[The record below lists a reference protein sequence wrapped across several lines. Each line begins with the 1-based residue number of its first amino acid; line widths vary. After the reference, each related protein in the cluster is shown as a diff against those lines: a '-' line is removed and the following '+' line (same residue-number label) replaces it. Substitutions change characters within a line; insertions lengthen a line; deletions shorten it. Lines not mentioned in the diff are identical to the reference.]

1 MHRRIPVRWR
11 VLGVLVMVSFVNYL
25 LRNVLSVALPSIR
38 TEFGFTSTEL
48 GWILGSFSLSYT
60 LLQIPGGLFGQRY
73 GTRRAL
79 GFLTVSWGVL
89 TWLTGFA
96 PGLMAASAAGA
107 MVALVSVRLLL
118 GATQAPIF
126 PVTAG
131 TVEAWFP
138 PGHWA
143 LPNAVTSSGLSLGQ
157 AALGPIVTA
166 LIVHYGWREACYIL
180 APFGVA
186 VGIWWYW
193 YARDLPVQHPAITPE
208 EIAFIDRGRA
218 QVEAA
223 APGSWREALLERDV
237 LVLAASYFCMNYVFF
252 MFSQWLFTYLVE
264 SRGFSMLESGWLYAL
279 PFVTGAVLTVVGGAA
294 CDQLCQRFGP
304 KIGCRTTA
312 MTGLV
317 LVAIFMLAGAF
328 AADPYVAVAMLSLC
342 FGFVLFT
349 DTAYWAATTYA
360 SGENTMSASG
370 VLNFGGNLPSLL
382 APLIGL
388 MIDRAG
394 WLPTIASGS
403 VFAVIGA
410 GLWLLVRLK
419 GAEAARQ

>member
-1 MHRRIPVRWR
+1 MQRRIPVRWR
-11 VLGVLVMVSFVNYL
+11 VLSVLFLVCLVNYF
-25 LRNVLSVALPSIR
+25 LRNVPSVAMDSIAV
-38 TEFGFTSTEL
+38 EFSFTKVEV
-48 GWILGSFSLSYT
+48 GYILGAFGLSYT
-60 LLQIPGGLFGQRY
+60 LLQVPGGLFGQRY

-79 GFLTVSWGVL
+79 GFLTIAWGLL

-96 PGLMAASAAGA
+96 PGLMAATATGA
-107 MVALVSVRLLL
+107 MVALISVRLLL

-143 LPNAVTSSGLSLGQ
+143 LPNAVTSAGLSIGQ
-157 AALGPIVTA
+157 AALGPVVTA
-166 LIVHYGWREACYIL
+166 LIIAFGWRNACYLL
-180 APFGVA
+180 APLGVA
-186 VGIWWYW
+186 VGAWWYW

-208 EIAFIDRGRA
+208 EVAFIDRGRA
-218 QVEAA
+218 TVEAA

-252 MFSQWLFTYLVE
+252 MFSYWLYIYLRE
-264 SRGFSMLESGWLYAL
+264 SRGFSSLESGWMYTV
-279 PFVTGAVLTVVGGAA
+279 PFLTGAVLTVVGGAI
-294 CDQLCQRFGP
+294 CDRLCRRLGP
-304 KIGCRTTA
+304 ARGCRITA
-312 MTGLV
+312 MTGLF
-317 LVAIFMLAGAF
+317 LVAAFMLAGAF
-328 AADPYVAVAMLSLC
+328 APNPYVAVALLSLC

-360 SGENTMSASG
+360 TGENTMSASG

-388 MIDRAG
+388 MIERLG

-410 GLWLLVRLK
+410 ALWLFVRLK
-419 GAEAARQ
+419 VADGVRR

>member
-1 MHRRIPVRWR
+1 MLRRIPVRWR
-11 VLGVLVMVSFVNYL
+11 VLSVLFVVSFINYL
-25 LRNVLSVALPSIR
+25 LRNILSVAIPSIR
-38 TEFGFTSTEL
+38 AEFGFTTTEL
-48 GWILGSFSLSYT
+48 GWILGSFGLSYT
-60 LLQIPGGLFGQRY
+60 LLQIPGGIFGQRY

-79 GFLTVSWGVL
+79 GFLTVAWGLL

-96 PGLMAASAAGA
+96 PSLMAASAAGA

-166 LIVHYGWREACYIL
+166 LIVAYGWREACYIL

-218 QVEAA
+218 KVEAA
-223 APGSWREALLERDV
+223 APGSWRDALLDRDV
-237 LVLAASYFCMNYVFF
+237 LVLGASYFCMNYVFF

-264 SRGFSMLESGWLYAL
+264 SRGFSILESGALYAL
-279 PFVTGAVLTVVGGAA
+279 PFISGAVLTVVGGVA
-294 CDQLCQRFGP
+294 CDQMCQRLGARL
-304 KIGCRTTA
+304 GCRITA
-312 MTGLV
+312 MTGLL
-317 LVAIFMLAGAF
+317 LVAGFMLAGAY
-328 AADPYVAVAMLSLC
+328 ATDPYVAVAMLSLC

-360 SGENTMSASG
+360 TGENTMSASG

-403 VFAVIGA
+403 VFAVVGA
-410 GLWLLVRLK
+410 ALWLFVRLK
-419 GAEAARQ
+419 GATGSSP

>member
-1 MHRRIPVRWR
+1 
-11 VLGVLVMVSFVNYL
+11 
-25 LRNVLSVALPSIR
+25 
-38 TEFGFTSTEL
+38 
-48 GWILGSFSLSYT
+48 
-60 LLQIPGGLFGQRY
+60 
-73 GTRRAL
+73 
-79 GFLTVSWGVL
+79 
-89 TWLTGFA
+89 
-96 PGLMAASAAGA
+96 MAASAAGA

-157 AALGPIVTA
+157 AALGPVVTA
-166 LIVHYGWREACYIL
+166 LIVAYGWREACYIL

-186 VGIWWYW
+186 VGFWWYW

-218 QVEAA
+218 KVAAA
-223 APGSWREALLERDV
+223 APESWRKALLERDV
-237 LVLAASYFCMNYVFF
+237 LILAASYFCLNYVFF

-279 PFVTGAVLTVVGGAA
+279 PFITGAVLTVVGGAA
-294 CDQLCQRFGP
+294 CDQLCQRYGART
-304 KIGCRTTA
+304 GCRVTA
-312 MTGLV
+312 ISGLL
-317 LVAIFMLAGAF
+317 LVAGFMLAGAF
-328 AADPYVAVAMLSLC
+328 APNPYVAVALLSLC
-342 FGFVLFT
+342 FGFTLFT
-349 DTAYWAATTYA
+349 DTTYWAACTYA
-360 SGENTMSASG
+360 AGENTMSATG
-370 VLNFGGNLPSLL
+370 VLNLGGNLPSLL

-410 GLWLLVRLK
+410 ALWLFVRMK
-419 GAEAARQ
+419 VDDGVRR

>member
-1 MHRRIPVRWR
+1 MQRRIPVRWR
-11 VLGVLVMVSFVNYL
+11 VLSVLFVVSFVNYL

-38 TEFGFTSTEL
+38 SEFGFTTTEL

-60 LLQIPGGLFGQRY
+60 LLQIPGGVFGQRY

-157 AALGPIVTA
+157 AALGPVVTA
-166 LIVHYGWREACYIL
+166 LIVAYGWREACYIL
-180 APFGVA
+180 APFGVG

-218 QVEAA
+218 KVAAA
-223 APGSWREALLERDV
+223 APASWRKALLERDV
-237 LVLAASYFCMNYVFF
+237 LILAASYFCLNYVFF

-279 PFVTGAVLTVVGGAA
+279 PFITGAVLTVVGGAA
-294 CDQLCQRFGP
+294 CDQLCQRYGART
-304 KIGCRTTA
+304 GCRVTA
-312 MTGLV
+312 ISGLL
-317 LVAIFMLAGAF
+317 LVAGFMLAGAF
-328 AADPYVAVAMLSLC
+328 APNPYVAVALLSLC
-342 FGFVLFT
+342 FGFTLFT
-349 DTAYWAATTYA
+349 DTTYWAACTYA
-360 SGENTMSASG
+360 AGENTMSATG
-370 VLNFGGNLPSLL
+370 VLNLGGNLPSLL

-403 VFAVIGA
+403 AFAVIGA
-410 GLWLLVRLK
+410 ALWLFVRMK
-419 GAEAARQ
+419 VDDGERR